1 MTWMSTCTH
10 LERPGPF
17 LSLGDGRVV
26 GWSRGRNRGAGGERV
41 LWAVDAGFWL
51 GCERSGAWVGYC
63 ARASETATRCWYALE
78 YDRSNGLGSVRPW
91 FGFGGSGET
100 ARSRA
105 AKAGSLSGEDEAKLK
120 PSQARVTARGSGTGS
135 GGQSRTVSST
145 GAGIFFFCCPSS
157 LHRPNKSEIRGIGG
171 CLRFLFFFLFFWGGM
186 VVQLTN

>member
-51 GCERSGAWVGYC
+51 GCGLSGGWVGYC

-120 PSQARVTARGSGTGS
+120 PSQARVTAKSGGSGTGS

-145 GAGIFFFCCPSS
+145 GAGIFFF
-157 LHRPNKSEIRGIGG
+157 
-171 CLRFLFFFLFFWGGM
+171 
-186 VVQLTN
+186 VVHPVSIDQTNRNSGASAVV